1 VYSLKKIDFKMTASY
16 DYKYDILDLIIDENY
31 EYQRSLELE
40 YGVILDFD
48 TQNRP
53 VSLEMLD
60 ASKKLNL
67 NKNNLINP
75 NIHMSVI
82 VDKESIK
89 LEVEVFYQIH
99 NQKQTQPFDLNIK
112 NEYNIPSIQTE
123 LASA

>member
-1 VYSLKKIDFKMTASY
+1 MYSLKKIDFKMTASY

-67 NKNNLINP
+67 NKNEYLNDTQNYF
-75 NIHMSVI
+75 IHTFIYYGHHHV
-82 VDKESIK
+82 
-89 LEVEVFYQIH
+89 
-99 NQKQTQPFDLNIK
+99 
-112 NEYNIPSIQTE
+112 
-123 LASA
+123 AAR